1 MKGVFIIFDGVAD
14 LPCRQ
19 LNGKTP
25 LEAAKTPNIDFFA
38 KKSKLDY
45 CHTVGEGIAPQSNNA
60 VISLFG
66 RNPDLAP
73 RGSLEAQGWGVKLSP
88 GDLAFRTN
96 FATIDDLKNLNVLD
110 RRAGRN
116 LSTKEAKAL
125 AKAINTEVKLSAKF
139 EFIPTVNHRG
149 ILVFRG
155 GFSDNITNIDPEY
168 GRGVVNKS
176 PVFKLKFSHS
186 VDDEDNSKYA
196 AELINNFVRQSF
208 TVLDKHPINI
218 SRAKKGLHAAN
229 IILARDAGDHPVKL
243 KKLPGKWAAIAYM
256 PLELGISQAL
266 KMDIYKCSNIKM
278 RGMDV
283 YANLHKTMHHYVK
296 FIIKKMKKKKKKYD
310 YFYIHIKKTDTPGHD
325 NLPHEKVKML
335 EYLDKNLFGFLK
347 KFITNERLIL
357 TADHTTACKLKA
369 HTADPVPVMT
379 YPNYAKTS
387 PDPEQRFTEKWGLKG
402 RKIQGK
408 KLLEQNLF

>member
-38 KKSKLDY
+38 SKGKLDY
-45 CHTVGEGIAPQSNNA
+45 CHTVGPGIAPQSSNA
-60 VISLFG
+60 VISLFS
-66 RNPDLAP
+66 RDPDEAP

-96 FATIDDLKNLNVLD
+96 FATIDDLKSLNILD

-116 LSTKEAKAL
+116 LSNKEAFQL
-125 AKAINTEVKLSAKF
+125 AKAINQNVKLSAKF
-139 EFIPTVNHRG
+139 EFIPTVGHRG
-149 ILVFRG
+149 VLIFRG
-155 GFSDNITNIDPEY
+155 GFSDNITNVDPEY
-168 GRGVVNKS
+168 GRGVVNKN
-176 PVFKLKFSHS
+176 PVAKLKFSHS
-186 VDDEDNSKYA
+186 LDDEDDSKYA

-208 TVLDKHPINI
+208 TILDEHPINKA
-218 SRAKKGLHAAN
+218 RAKKGLHAGN
-229 IILARDAGDHPVKL
+229 IILARDPGNHPVKF
-243 KKLPGKWAAIAYM
+243 KKLPGKWASIAYM
-256 PLELGISQAL
+256 PLEIGISQAL
-266 KMDIYKCSNIKM
+266 KMDVYKCSNVKL

-283 YANLHKTMHHYVK
+283 YANLHKAMHHYVK
-296 FIIKKMKKKKKKYD
+296 FMIKKLKKKKKKYD
-310 YFYIHIKKTDTPGHD
+310 YFYAHIKKTDTPGHD

-347 KFITNERLIL
+347 KFITTEKLIL

-369 HTADPVPVMT
+369 HTADPVPVLT
-379 YPNYAKTS
+379 YPNYSKTK
-387 PDPEQRFTEKWGLKG
+387 PPEGQRFTEHWGLKG
-402 RKIQGK
+402 RKILGK